1 MWVGLKEWL
10 VETELGS
17 RAAGGRWSMRSIFGS
32 GLSLCCE
39 LCLFFS
45 FFLFFL
51 SAFVGVDGWMVF
63 RGRERLCVIFMV
75 WEIVFE
81 RGMRFGF
88 GGMTE

>member
-17 RAAGGRWSMRSIFGS
+17 RAAGGRWSMRGIFGL

-45 FFLFFL
+45 FFLSFL
-51 SAFVGVDGWMVF
+51 SLCVCGSRWVDGCPEE
-63 RGRERLCVIFMV
+63 GESLCDIY
-75 WEIVFE
+75 
-81 RGMRFGF
+81 GMGDCF
-88 GGMTE
+88 